1 MIQNGD
7 NSIRDRIKSDV
18 LQEVQRV
25 LLTYEERIAVL
36 EKENRLLWEENRK
49 LCIALDDLTFSI
61 DAFEEEMKAKINDA
75 LSNLGGD
82 LIFCRTNLKI
92 EVKIFRFQSPKS
104 NLTSLPFALEFFRS
118 SRALRLRCILPR

>member
-25 LLTYEERIAVL
+25 LLTYEERIVVL

-49 LCIALDDLTFSI
+49 LGIVLDDLTFSV

-75 LSNLGGD
+75 LSNLAE
-82 LIFCRTNLKI
+82 T
-92 EVKIFRFQSPKS
+92 
-104 NLTSLPFALEFFRS
+104 
-118 SRALRLRCILPR
+118 

>member
-36 EKENRLLWEENRK
+36 EKENRVLWEEKRK

-75 LSNLGGD
+75 VSNWAE
-82 LIFCRTNLKI
+82 T
-92 EVKIFRFQSPKS
+92 
-104 NLTSLPFALEFFRS
+104 
-118 SRALRLRCILPR
+118 

>member
-7 NSIRDRIKSDV
+7 GSIRDRIRSDV

-49 LCIALDDLTFSI
+49 LCISLDDLTLSV
-61 DAFEEEMKAKINDA
+61 DAFEEEIKAKIND
-75 LSNLGGD
+75 S
-82 LIFCRTNLKI
+82 FSK
-92 EVKIFRFQSPKS
+92 
-104 NLTSLPFALEFFRS
+104 
-118 SRALRLRCILPR
+118 RLVA

>member
-7 NSIRDRIKSDV
+7 NSIRERIKSDV
-18 LQEVQRV
+18 LQEIQRV

-49 LCIALDDLTFSI
+49 LGIVLDDLTFSI

-75 LSNLGGD
+75 VSNWAE
-82 LIFCRTNLKI
+82 T
-92 EVKIFRFQSPKS
+92 
-104 NLTSLPFALEFFRS
+104 
-118 SRALRLRCILPR
+118 

>member
-49 LCIALDDLTFSI
+49 LCIALDDLTLSI

-75 LSNLGGD
+75 LSNLDGA
-82 LIFCRTNLKI
+82 LIFWLKI
-92 EVKIFRFQSPKS
+92 KVQKSVLKMLKVQLDIKPKAAY
-104 NLTSLPFALEFFRS
+104 SLIVIKSAHGFCHL
-118 SRALRLRCILPR
+118 

>member
-7 NSIRDRIKSDV
+7 NSIRDRIRSDV

-49 LCIALDDLTFSI
+49 LCSVLDDLTFSI
-61 DAFEEEMKAKINDA
+61 DAFEEEMKAKINDVV
-75 LSNLGGD
+75 SNWAE
-82 LIFCRTNLKI
+82 T
-92 EVKIFRFQSPKS
+92 
-104 NLTSLPFALEFFRS
+104 
-118 SRALRLRCILPR
+118 

>member
-25 LLTYEERIAVL
+25 LITYEERIAFL

-49 LCIALDDLTFSI
+49 FFSVLDDLTLSI
-61 DAFEEEMKAKINDA
+61 DAFEEEMKEKLNDA
-75 LSNLGGD
+75 LSNW
-82 LIFCRTNLKI
+82 T
-92 EVKIFRFQSPKS
+92 EP
-104 NLTSLPFALEFFRS
+104 
-118 SRALRLRCILPR
+118 

>member
-18 LQEVQRV
+18 LQEVQRA

-36 EKENRLLWEENRK
+36 EKEKRLLWEENRK
-49 LCIALDDLTFSI
+49 LCSALDDLTLSI

-75 LSNLGGD
+75 LSNW
-82 LIFCRTNLKI
+82 T
-92 EVKIFRFQSPKS
+92 ES
-104 NLTSLPFALEFFRS
+104 
-118 SRALRLRCILPR
+118 

>member
-25 LLTYEERIAVL
+25 LLTYEERIAFL

-49 LCIALDDLTFSI
+49 FFSVLDDLTLSI

-75 LSNLGGD
+75 LSNW
-82 LIFCRTNLKI
+82 T
-92 EVKIFRFQSPKS
+92 ES
-104 NLTSLPFALEFFRS
+104 
-118 SRALRLRCILPR
+118 

>member
-49 LCIALDDLTFSI
+49 LCNALDDLTLCI

-75 LSNLGGD
+75 LSNWV
-82 LIFCRTNLKI
+82 
-92 EVKIFRFQSPKS
+92 EV
-104 NLTSLPFALEFFRS
+104 
-118 SRALRLRCILPR
+118 

>member
-7 NSIRDRIKSDV
+7 NSIRDRIKSDF
-18 LQEVQRV
+18 LQGIQRI
-25 LLTYEERIAVL
+25 LLTYEERIAGL

-75 LSNLGGD
+75 ISNWAE
-82 LIFCRTNLKI
+82 T
-92 EVKIFRFQSPKS
+92 
-104 NLTSLPFALEFFRS
+104 
-118 SRALRLRCILPR
+118 

>member
-18 LQEVQRV
+18 LQEIQRV

-49 LCIALDDLTFSI
+49 LCSALDDLTFSF

-75 LSNLGGD
+75 VSNWAE
-82 LIFCRTNLKI
+82 T
-92 EVKIFRFQSPKS
+92 
-104 NLTSLPFALEFFRS
+104 
-118 SRALRLRCILPR
+118 

>member
-7 NSIRDRIKSDV
+7 NSIRERIKSDV

-36 EKENRLLWEENRK
+36 EKENRVLWEENRK
-49 LCIALDDLTFSI
+49 LCSALDDLTFSI

-75 LSNLGGD
+75 ISNWAE
-82 LIFCRTNLKI
+82 T
-92 EVKIFRFQSPKS
+92 
-104 NLTSLPFALEFFRS
+104 
-118 SRALRLRCILPR
+118 